1 MPTANDG
8 HATAGYPAAT
18 PVYQPQVAG
27 QWLAVTAAKVDAE
40 GKVTGLDGVNA
51 CGQAAAFCLATTLPV
66 VLPEG
71 SHAGRK
77 FGGVMR
83 GTSTTSALVQEAFPW
98 MDGHGLQQTLLTTAT
113 DVSAPGVDAVFGW
126 GLVNGDRAVKGPAW
140 FGDTFVADLGAEDG
154 GVFGNDIG
162 GPGGLL
168 KTGGGRLTLSGQN
181 TYAGATRVQVGTLLL
196 DGRVGGDV
204 VVEDGARFASRGAAL
219 TVITPPRPGPK
230 PRCRWARACRWTVP
244 RIWPGK

>member
-8 HATAGYPAAT
+8 HATAGYPATT

-83 GTSTTSALVQEAFPW
+83 GTSTTSALVTGVAALVQEAFPW

-140 FGDTFVADLGAEDG
+140 FGDTFVADLGTEDG
-154 GVFGNDIG
+154 GERHRRA
-162 GPGGLL
+162 
-168 KTGGGRLTLSGQN
+168 GRPRLPASLRCFRS
-181 TYAGATRVQVGTLLL
+181 RRGTVL
-196 DGRVGGDV
+196 
-204 VVEDGARFASRGAAL
+204 AAAAL
-219 TVITPPRPGPK
+219 GRWHRV
-230 PRCRWARACRWTVP
+230 CRGV
-244 RIWPGK
+244 